1 MLPKKCSQRYEIKIV
16 SSKKCDEQLNLAR
29 PIKNKFFEITKKYK
43 EFKFQQ
49 NLQIELTMVSFR
61 KGRIS

>member
-49 NLQIELTMVSFR
+49 NLQIELTMV
-61 KGRIS
+61 